1 MQMFTTALF
10 IVAQNWKQPIS
21 LPVGEELANCDI
33 SIPWHTSPAIK
44 RMDYCLCITTWKTL
58 SGIMVSEKNPVSKVT
73 YILCD
78 FTCTI

>member
-1 MQMFTTALF
+1 MKMFTTALF
-10 IVAQNWKQPIS
+10 IVAKNWKQPIS
-21 LPVGEELANCDI
+21 LPVGEELANCGI

-44 RMDYCLCITTWKTL
+44 RTNYCLRITTWKNL
-58 SGIMVSEKNPVSKVT
+58 SGIMMSEKIQAQKVT